1 MREPVLNRSF
11 AISVLLH
18 AGLVGLLLL
27 LARPSLSPDRPLRV
41 RILEP
46 PPVAGAPGTQ
56 GVAPQPV
63 PRPAPK
69 ALPPPPPRSM
79 SSERS
84 SRDDR
89 LTRPEPP
96 AAAPPLIAT
105 PPRPVPAPE
114 PPPAASTPPQV
125 ASRPAPEAASPPAEF
140 GREPLQER
148 VQPDRSGLSL
158 GAPVPEAPGSGTGS
172 GSPRA
177 GSARPSFR
185 DQIAGL
191 GSGLTADSGGLA
203 RETVPLDSSEP
214 RFSDYLARLKRRIE
228 REWTYPEEAR
238 RVGMAG
244 ELILVFT
251 LNRSGTLTHIQ
262 LVRGSGFPALDN
274 EALRAVKTAAPYDP
288 FPRQMGD
295 EPKNISATFRYQS
308 LNYYRRN

>member
-1 MREPVLNRSF
+1 MRQPVLNKSF
-11 AISVLLH
+11 AISLLLH

-27 LARPSLSPDRPLRV
+27 LARPSLSPDRPIRV

-46 PPVAGAPGTQ
+46 PPVAVAPAGQ
-56 GVAPQPV
+56 GMAPQPA

-69 ALPPPPPRSM
+69 APPAPPPRGM
-79 SSERS
+79 SSERN

-89 LTRPEPP
+89 LARPEPP
-96 AAAPPLIAT
+96 AVAP
-105 PPRPVPAPE
+105 PPRPAPTPTSE
-114 PPPAASTPPQV
+114 PPPAPSAPPQV
-125 ASRPAPEAASPPAEF
+125 ASRPAPDAAPPPVETR
-140 GREPLQER
+140 RETLPER

-158 GAPVPEAPGSGTGS
+158 GGPLPEAAGSGTAS

-177 GSARPSFR
+177 SSARPSLR

-191 GSGLTADSGGLA
+191 GSGLTADLGGLA

-244 ELILVFT
+244 ELVLVFT
-251 LNRSGTLTHIQ
+251 LNRAGSLTHIQ
-262 LVRGSGFPALDN
+262 LVRSSGFPALDS

-288 FPRQMGD
+288 FPTQMGD
-295 EPKNISATFRYQS
+295 EPKNISAIFRYQS
-308 LNYYRRN
+308 LAYYRRN